1 MELIKMLFS
10 EIYNTYYQ
18 AMSKLLSAAIGHELD
33 LQKAME
39 IINEEAF
46 KESFMVIL
54 DAIKNEEWLL
64 INHNYQTPLVNYPKQ
79 PLSKLQLRF
88 LKTIS
93 LDPRFT
99 LFQDRLQLPDS
110 IEPLYSSEDFYFFD
124 QISDGDPY
132 QDETYQHNFREIYQA
147 QRDGKQL
154 EVSYQGAK
162 GKCQRLKVI
171 PQKLEY
177 SPKDDKFRLVCHG
190 LKRQLILNISRI
202 LECKI
207 VDEINHPIPAPNFKK
222 ESVTIEITD
231 IRNALER
238 AMLHFANY
246 EKETRQISDTV
257 YQMKCSYKR
266 SDETEVLIR
275 VLSFGPMLKVI
286 EPQAFQ
292 DKVKERLVRQMKLN
306 KHNLD

>member
-18 AMSKLLSAAIGHELD
+18 AMSRLLSAAIDHELD
-33 LQKAME
+33 LQKAMG
-39 IINEEAF
+39 IINECAF
-46 KESFMVIL
+46 KESFTVIL

-64 INHNYQTPLVNYPKQ
+64 INQNYKTPLINDPSQ
-79 PLSKLQLRF
+79 PLSTNQLRF

-93 LDPRFT
+93 LDQRFT
-99 LFQDRLQLPDS
+99 LFQDALKLPDT
-110 IEPLYSSEDFYFFD
+110 IDPLYYADDFHFFD

-132 QDETYQHNFREIYQA
+132 QNETYQYHFRLISMALKE
-147 QRDGKQL
+147 GKKL

-162 GKCQRLKVI
+162 GKYQRLKII
-171 PQKLEY
+171 PLKLEY
-177 SPKDDKFRLVCHG
+177 SPKDDKFRLVCYG
-190 LKRQLILNISRI
+190 LKRQIILNISRI

-207 VDEINHPIPAPNFKK
+207 ADEIHDTSSYPHFKK
-222 ESVTIEITD
+222 DTVTIEITD

-246 EKETRQISDTV
+246 EKETRQISETV

-266 SDETEVLIR
+266 SDETELLIR
-275 VLSFGPMLKVI
+275 ILSFGPMLKVI
-286 EPQAFQ
+286 EPQSFQ
-292 DKVKERLVRQMKLN
+292 EKVKERLIRQVRIN
-306 KHNLD
+306 KRNKD

>member
-1 MELIKMLFS
+1 MLFS

-18 AMSKLLSAAIGHELD
+18 AMSKLLSAAIDDELN
-33 LQKAME
+33 LQRAME

-54 DAIKNEEWLL
+54 DAIRNEEWLL
-64 INHNYQTPLVNYPKQ
+64 INHEYRTPLVNYPKQ
-79 PLSKLQLRF
+79 PLSYCQLRF

-93 LDPRFT
+93 LDPRFM
-99 LFQDRLQLPDS
+99 LFQDGLKLPDT
-110 IEPLYSSEDFYFFD
+110 IEPLYCSEDFYLFD

-132 QDETYQHNFREIYQA
+132 HDETYQYNFRRIYIALKDRKKLEI
-147 QRDGKQL
+147 
-154 EVSYQGAK
+154 SYQGAK
-162 GKCQRLKVI
+162 GKCQRLKII

-190 LKRQLILNISRI
+190 LKRQIILNISRI

-207 VDEINHPIPAPNFKK
+207 VDEFNDSISLPNSNKDT
-222 ESVTIEITD
+222 VTIEITD

-246 EKETRQISDTV
+246 EKETRQISDTL
-257 YQMKCSYKR
+257 YHMKCSYKR
-266 SDETEVLIR
+266 SDETELLIR
-275 VLSFGPMLKVI
+275 ILSFGPMLKVI
-286 EPQAFQ
+286 EPQSFQ
-292 DKVKERLVRQMKLN
+292 EKIKERLIRQVKIN
-306 KHNLD
+306 KHSID